1 MAKRSI
7 SSILVAIAMTLII
20 LGMFTAIYSK
30 LEFSTNALREKT
42 QSSISMATVL
52 ALRNGDRNYEV
63 IIYNYGDRIIE
74 KMTIAYSNGTAIE
87 YENVSSIKPKS
98 LVTLVVSGIPIFYM
112 DAAGE
117 TGRIEVVN

>member
-1 MAKRSI
+1 
-7 SSILVAIAMTLII
+7 
-20 LGMFTAIYSK
+20 
-30 LEFSTNALREKT
+30 
-42 QSSISMATVL
+42 MATVL